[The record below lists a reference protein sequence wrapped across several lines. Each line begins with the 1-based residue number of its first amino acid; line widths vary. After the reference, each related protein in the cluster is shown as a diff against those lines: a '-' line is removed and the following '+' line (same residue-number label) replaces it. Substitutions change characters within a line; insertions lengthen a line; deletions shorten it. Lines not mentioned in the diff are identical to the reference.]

1 MSDLYDKY
9 PIPENFPEIIHDLT
23 KEMVIRQPK
32 DIYDFAYEYFKSKE
46 NNSIFNYPFGSWQII
61 QEQNQNDNKYENE
74 IINKDIKIENNCENK
89 NEDNLSNLEQ
99 KEENIL
105 FENNNIND
113 FKQDNNFN
121 TIENNNINNKNT
133 IEIKKDLDN
142 IKMTFKMKIK
152 IIK

>member
-61 QEQNQNDNKYENE
+61 QEQNQNDNENE
-74 IINKDIKIENNCENK
+74 IINQDIKIENNCENK
-89 NEDNLSNLEQ
+89 NEDHLSNLEK

-121 TIENNNINNKNT
+121 TIEK
-133 IEIKKDLDN
+133 
-142 IKMTFKMKIK
+142 
-152 IIK
+152 